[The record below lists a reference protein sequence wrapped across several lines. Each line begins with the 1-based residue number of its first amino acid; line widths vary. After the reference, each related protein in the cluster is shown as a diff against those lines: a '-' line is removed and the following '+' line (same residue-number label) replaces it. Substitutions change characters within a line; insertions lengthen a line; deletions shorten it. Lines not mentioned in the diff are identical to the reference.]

1 MITQLL
7 SDKENRKEKYVSNG
21 KEYKQGKWDNYNHS
35 REQLRLNF
43 QNVVLGKTSGTTAWY
58 VTEDMESGT

>member
-35 REQLRLNF
+35 RE
-43 QNVVLGKTSGTTAWY
+43 
-58 VTEDMESGT
+58 

>member
-21 KEYKQGKWDNYNHS
+21 KGYKQGKWDNYNHS

-43 QNVVLGKTSGTTAWY
+43 QNVVLRKTSGTTAWY